1 MKKIY
6 TLALMALAGIASA
19 NAQAFKLDKNY
30 VLTTSMKVAD
40 GTTVSAGFSG
50 NEIGGGDIAKIAE
63 AFLDEDFNTLP
74 ISGGTAEGTNYHI
87 LKNDYTDAETGISF
101 KAGTYACLNSNTELK
116 FKDSYNPQGL
126 SNIKKV
132 IFYLASQ
139 GQLQAYARQYTG
151 ESVDN
156 DYCHFEGDPTNRK
169 LNPYYAPGFE
179 TETWTEMSFNK
190 PLKLVIDLTNN
201 QSGTAEEIS
210 AGTVKMTMGGDTEL
224 VNMLYQFYEKAE
236 NPDGGIIQGEKL
248 IPWTADS
255 KFVVAFKKKAYVMAI
270 ALISGTDGAAS
281 KYIDIAAENPQW
293 TDTHSTTSTGINGVY
308 SYNGTDKTVKAV
320 YSVNGVQINEM
331 QKGVNIVKYS
341 DGTSVKVIK

>member
-6 TLALMALAGIASA
+6 TLAFMALAGVATA

-40 GTTVSAGFSG
+40 GTTVSPGFAG
-50 NEIGGGDIAKIAE
+50 NEIGGGDIAKISE
-63 AFLDEDFNTLP
+63 AFLDADFNTLP
-74 ISGGTAEGTNYHI
+74 ISGGTAEGANYHI

-116 FKDSYNPQGL
+116 FKDTFNPQGL
-126 SNIKKV
+126 SNLKKV

-179 TETWTEMSFNK
+179 TATWTEMSFNK

-201 QSGTAEEIS
+201 QEGTAEELS
-210 AGTVKMTMGGDTEL
+210 AGTIKMAMGGDTEL

-236 NPDGGIIQGEKL
+236 SPEGGIIKGDKL

-255 KFVVAFKKKAYVMAI
+255 KFVVAFKKKAYVMGI
-270 ALISGTDGAAS
+270 ALVCGDANAKNT
-281 KYIDIAAENPQW
+281 YFDITAENPQW
-293 TDTHSTTSTGINGVY
+293 TDTPATGIDNITAGNAGAEKTVEGVY
-308 SYNGTDKTVKAV
+308 NIGGMRMNAL
-320 YSVNGVQINEM
+320 G
-331 QKGVNIVKYS
+331 KGVNIVRYS

>member
-6 TLALMALAGIASA
+6 TLAMMALVGVASA
-19 NAQAFKLDKNY
+19 NAQAFKLDRNY

-40 GTTVSAGFSG
+40 GTTVSPGFAGD
-50 NEIGGGDIAKIAE
+50 EIGGGCIDKISE
-63 AFLDEDFNTLP
+63 AFLDAEYNTLP
-74 ISGGTAEGTNYHI
+74 ISGGTAAGANYHI
-87 LKNDYTDAETGISF
+87 LKNDYTDAETGIAF

-116 FKDSYNPQGL
+116 FKDTFNPQGV

-151 ESVDN
+151 TSVEN

-179 TETWTEMSFNK
+179 TTTWTEMSFNK
-190 PLKLVIDLTNN
+190 PLKLVLDLTNN
-201 QSGTAEEIS
+201 QNGTTEELT
-210 AGTVKMTMGGDTEL
+210 AGTIKMTMGGDTEL
-224 VNMLYQFYEKAE
+224 VNMLYQFYEKATG
-236 NPDGGIIQGEKL
+236 PDGTSIIQGEKL

-255 KFVVAFKKKAYVMAI
+255 KFVISFKKKAYVMGV
-270 ALISGTDGAAS
+270 ALICGDADAKTA
-281 KYIDIAAENPQW
+281 YLDITAENPQW
-293 TDTHSTTSTGINGVY
+293 TEETPTGIGSAVAE
-308 SYNGTDKTVKAV
+308 STAKTVEAIYTV
-320 YSVNGVQINEM
+320 GGTRVNALG
-331 QKGVNIVKYS
+331 KGVNIVKYS